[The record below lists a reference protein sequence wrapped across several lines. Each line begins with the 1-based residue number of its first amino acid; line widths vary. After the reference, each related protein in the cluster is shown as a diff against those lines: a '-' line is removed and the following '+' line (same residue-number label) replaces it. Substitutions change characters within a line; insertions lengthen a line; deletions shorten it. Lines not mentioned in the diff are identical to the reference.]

1 MDDNFK
7 RAIILDHYSNSKNRG
22 LLDDGRYLLKHN
34 ASESCIDDIKVQM
47 LINDNKI
54 EDVRFD
60 GIACTISTA
69 STSIISDLIKNKTRE
84 EALNIINN
92 YYAMLNNEEYDED
105 ILEEAIAFDNLY
117 KQANRIKCGMIGIN
131 AMKELIE
138 RSYEK

>member
-22 LLDDGRYLLKHN
+22 LLDDDRYLLKHN

-60 GIACTISTA
+60 GVACTISTA